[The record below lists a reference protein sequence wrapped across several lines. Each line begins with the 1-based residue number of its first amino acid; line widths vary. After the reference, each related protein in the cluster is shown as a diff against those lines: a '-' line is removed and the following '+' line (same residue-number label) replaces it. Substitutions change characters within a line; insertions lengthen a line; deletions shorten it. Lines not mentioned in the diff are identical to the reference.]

1 MMLLHRRNLAFV
13 VTALAGGA
21 SQANAQPADR
31 GGKPLRI
38 LVGFPPGGTSDSLA
52 RVIATAITADLGR
65 PVIVEN
71 KPGANGNLAAA
82 EVARAPGD
90 GLTLYIGSFN
100 NPVNHAARRELPFD
114 FMRDFAPVAL
124 IATVPNVL
132 IVNKRVPAQDVRELI
147 ALAKKT
153 PGKLTFASAGAGSSL
168 HMAGELFKHAGM
180 LDMVHVPYKGSAPA
194 LADLMGGHVDMI
206 FDNLPSATP
215 LIRAGEVRA
224 LAVTGASRAPSLPE
238 LPTVAEAALPG
249 FDVTSFFAFF
259 APAGT
264 SPAMIRQVNTATN
277 AALAKPEI
285 RATLAGLG
293 AEPAPGAPEDLR
305 ALTEREV
312 EKWRE
317 VIQRAHIQLE

>member
-1 MMLLHRRNLAFV
+1 M
-13 VTALAGGA
+13 
-21 SQANAQPADR
+21 
-31 GGKPLRI
+31 RI

-52 RVIATAITADLGR
+52 RVIATAITTDLGR

-82 EVARAPGD
+82 EGARAPAD
-90 GLTLYIGSFN
+90 GLTLYVGSFN
-100 NPVNHAARRELPFD
+100 NPVNHAAQRELPFD

-132 IVNKRVPAQDVRELI
+132 IVNKQVPAQDVRQLI
-147 ALAKKT
+147 SLAKRS
-153 PGKLTFASAGAGSSL
+153 PGRMTFASAGAGSSL
-168 HMAGELFKHAGM
+168 HMAGELFKHAGG

-215 LIRAGEVRA
+215 LIQAGEVRA
-224 LAVTGASRAPSLPE
+224 LAVTGASRAPSFPE
-238 LPTVAEAALPG
+238 LPTIAEAALPG

-259 APAGT
+259 APAST
-264 SPAMIRQVNTATN
+264 PPAMIRQINAATN
-277 AALAKPEI
+277 AVLAKPEI

-312 EKWRE
+312 KKWRE
-317 VIQRAHIQLE
+317 VIQKAQIQLE